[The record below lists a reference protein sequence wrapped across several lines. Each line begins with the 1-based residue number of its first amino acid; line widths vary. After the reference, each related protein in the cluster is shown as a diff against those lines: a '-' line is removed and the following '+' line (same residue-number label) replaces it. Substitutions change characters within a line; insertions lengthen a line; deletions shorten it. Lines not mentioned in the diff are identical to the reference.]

1 MAWPPGAHPSSQA
14 LLSQA
19 LTCPHLLIPVPTG
32 PHLPILC
39 SRVALGTS
47 GTSYVASGKSG
58 CISRCEGFLGIPLES
73 LQENRASSRVEVEN
87 SGFISSCEGYLG
99 ELL

>member
-1 MAWPPGAHPSSQA
+1 MLQGKTTHIEGGNLMM
-14 LLSQA
+14 LLELWQETS
-19 LTCPHLLIPVPTG
+19 CS
-32 PHLPILC
+32 

-58 CISRCEGFLGIPLES
+58 QISRCEGFLGIPLES

-87 SGFISSCEGYLG
+87 SGFISSCEGHLG
-99 ELL
+99 ELLEVC